1 MRWGI
6 SILHT
11 SETWAS
17 RWLILLHSAISLNEF
32 GKASC
37 DSLWSLLEQLRRNT
51 SKYVCLKLSIRK
63 RIYLPVLQSDLSSLQ
78 LENPPPPVTKKVTH
92 TFFSRE
98 RRSGQD
104 SIQVAAY
111 FLKRYCCSFSC
122 KAMMNLQEAPLTKL
136 PSIHMACFQPSKD
149 NVAQFVN
156 VYT

>member
-1 MRWGI
+1 MKSLGTTEKKYFKI
-6 SILHT
+6 C
-11 SETWAS
+11 
-17 RWLILLHSAISLNEF
+17 LLKVVNQKENIFACSA
-32 GKASC
+32 
-37 DSLWSLLEQLRRNT
+37 T
-51 SKYVCLKLSIRK
+51 
-63 RIYLPVLQSDLSSLQ
+63 DLSSLQ

-98 RRSGQD
+98 RRSGQK